1 MANVNLQL
9 RFSGNLDAAD
19 WARRHAAGEVPDR
32 LPYGLD
38 RLAIYGYR
46 ITASPPYAAGPVGRH
61 AARAARALGRYEWVE
76 TWRKAQLQGS
86 ADLCVCW
93 DERAGLP
100 SILRS
105 GIPVASGVIA
115 LTDRDRSH
123 RGLAAPLL
131 RRAHRVWA
139 LSSAQLPV
147 LRDELGVPEQRL
159 RHLIFGIDGEFF
171 TPHDAEP
178 VPGLVASA
186 GNDRHRDHPTVVRA
200 MGLVRQAIGQARLEI
215 ATQQDLPVPADLGV
229 RHPHL
234 SHLQLRELYRRSQV
248 VVVALRPNV
257 HVSGMTVALEAMA
270 CGRPIVIT
278 ATPGMSDYV
287 SSDWGVL
294 VPPGDAEALAAAIIR
309 LLRDPAEAAALG
321 AAGHEAV
328 RDRFTT
334 ERQAQRLAELLRD

>member
-1 MANVNLQL
+1 M
-9 RFSGNLDAAD
+9 
-19 WARRHAAGEVPDR
+19 PDR

-38 RLAIYGYR
+38 RLGSYGYQV
-46 ITASPPYAAGPVGRH
+46 TAAPPYAAGPVGRH
-61 AARAARALGRYEWVE
+61 AARAARALGRYEWAE
-76 TWRKAQLQGS
+76 TWRKAELQGS

-100 SILRS
+100 SILR
-105 GIPVASGVIA
+105 GGVPVATGVIA
-115 LTDRDRSH
+115 LTDRDRTH
-123 RGLAAPLL
+123 RRLAAPLL

-147 LRDELGVPEQRL
+147 LHDELGVPEHRL
-159 RHLIFGIDGEFF
+159 RHLLFGIDGEFF
-171 TPHDAEP
+171 TLGDDEP

-186 GNDRHRDHPTVVRA
+186 GNDRDRDHHTVVRA
-200 MGLVRQAIGQARLEI
+200 MCLVRQSIGHARFKI
-215 ATQQDLPVPADLGV
+215 ATQHDVPVPAELGV

-234 SHLQLRELYRRSQV
+234 SHPQLRELYWRSQV

-287 SSDWGVL
+287 SSEWGVL
-294 VPPGDAEALAAAIIR
+294 VPPGDADALAAAIIR
-309 LLRDPAEAAALG
+309 LLRDPAEATALG
-321 AAGHEAV
+321 AAGHKAV
-328 RDRFTT
+328 QEQFTT